1 MEAKRIQQGTE
12 RSLSIVGK
20 IGGEF
25 KVQKKPEFVERRLSI
40 FKALYERQNALLKE
54 KASKNEAIKITLQ
67 GGDKKDG
74 VKFQTTPMDIAKQI
88 SKKLSESCIV
98 AKVKYSSLD
107 VVEDEIK
114 GIEDDEVEQADQ
126 DVKESECCGSEFN
139 NKNWRLWD
147 ANRPLEGNCEL
158 LILTFDSKEGRGVFW
173 HSSSHV
179 LGQCLENEYGAQV
192 TIGPALDPGFYYDSY
207 MGTHSVSNTEYSML
221 ENCAKSIAS
230 DKQVFERL
238 ECSKE
243 EALDLFRDN
252 PFKLALITSKIPENA
267 KTTVYRCG
275 SFVDLCTG
283 PHIPHT
289 GLIKAFKIMK
299 NSGCNWL
306 GNTEND
312 ALQRVYGVSFPDKK
326 ELDEYVHMLEEAKK
340 RDHRLLGSN
349 LNLFFFDPSV
359 SPGSCF
365 WLPAG
370 AKMYNKLIEFIRNE
384 YRIRDFTEVI
394 TPNIFSCDLWKTSG
408 HYFAYK
414 EDMFLF
420 EVEKKEWGLKPMNC
434 PGHCIMFKYMNP
446 SYKQLPIKLADFG
459 VLHRNEFSG
468 ALNGLTRVRRFQQD
482 DAHIFCAPEQ
492 IQEEVFK
499 ALDFLFFIYGQLGF
513 KFDLFLSTMP
523 KEHLGT
529 EEQWK
534 EAEDSLKEALDKTG
548 RNWKINP
555 GDGAFYGPKIDIML
569 WDALN
574 RQHQCGTIQLDFQ
587 LPIRFN
593 LQYRTD
599 ESTASNNCDSDNSDT
614 DKQQPVAVTNDS
626 PDAVKQ
632 GFKRPVIIHRAIL
645 GSVERMS
652 AVILEHTAGK
662 LPFWLSPRQAI
673 VLSIS
678 EKTIEYAKSIE
689 RELNRRGFDVSGNYS
704 GATINKKIRESQLL
718 QWNYML
724 VIGEN
729 EVKDKKITVRCRDTT
744 VPQEVLTLEELIS
757 KFSSMG
763 FPSSQANP

>member
-12 RSLSIVGK
+12 RSLSTVGK

-25 KVQKKPEFVERRLSI
+25 KLQKKPEFIERRLSL
-40 FKALYERQNALLKE
+40 FKALYEKQNAVLKE
-54 KASKNEAIKITLQ
+54 KASKNEAIKIILEN
-67 GGDKKDG
+67 GDERDG
-74 VKFQTTPMDIAKQI
+74 IKFKTTPYDIASQI
-88 SKKLSESCIV
+88 SKKLSESCII
-98 AKVKYSSLD
+98 AKVKYSSQE

-114 GIEDDEVEQADQ
+114 GIEDEDEDEDEQNHN
-126 DVKESECCGSEFN
+126 SEGGCCGSGSDDA
-139 NKNWRLWD
+139 NWRLWD
-147 ANRPLEGNCEL
+147 LNRPLEGSCQL
-158 LILTFDSKEGRGVFW
+158 SILTFESKEGRGVFW

-207 MGTHSVSNTEYSML
+207 MGDHSVSSAEYAML
-221 ENCAKSIAS
+221 ENCAKGIVSE
-230 DKQVFERL
+230 KQPFERL

-252 PFKLALITSKIPENA
+252 PFKMALISSKIPEHS
-267 KTTVYRCG
+267 KTTVYKCG

-283 PHIPHT
+283 PHVPHT
-289 GLIKAFKIMK
+289 GIIKAFKVMK

-312 ALQRVYGVSFPDKK
+312 ALQRVYGVSFPEKDK
-326 ELDEYVHMLEEAKK
+326 LDEYVNMLEEAKK
-340 RDHRLLGSN
+340 RDHRVLGSS
-349 LNLFFFDPSV
+349 LNLFFFDSNV

-370 AKMYNKLIEFIRNE
+370 AKMYNKLVEFIRSE
-384 YRIRDFTEVI
+384 YRFRDFTEVI

-414 EDMFLF
+414 KDMFLF

-434 PGHCIMFKYMNP
+434 PGHCIMFKHMNP

-499 ALDFLFFIYGQLGF
+499 ALEFLFFIYGQLGF

-523 KEHLGT
+523 EEHLGT
-529 EEQWK
+529 EEQWR
-534 EAEDSLKEALDKTG
+534 EAEDSLKEALNKTG
-548 RNWKINP
+548 RNWKVNP

-599 ESTASNNCDSDNSDT
+599 ELAQSSSSDNPEE
-614 DKQQPVAVTNDS
+614 DKQAGDGSGVL
-626 PDAVKQ
+626 KQ
-632 GFKRPVIIHRAIL
+632 GYKRPVIIHRAIL

-678 EKTIEYAKSIE
+678 DKTVEYAKSIE
-689 RELNRRGFDVSGNYS
+689 GELNRRGFDVSGDYS
-704 GATINKKIRESQLL
+704 GATISKKIRESQLL

-724 VIGEN
+724 VIGDN
-729 EVKDKKITVRCRDTT
+729 EVRDKKITVRCRDTN

-763 FPSSQANP
+763 FPSSQPRP